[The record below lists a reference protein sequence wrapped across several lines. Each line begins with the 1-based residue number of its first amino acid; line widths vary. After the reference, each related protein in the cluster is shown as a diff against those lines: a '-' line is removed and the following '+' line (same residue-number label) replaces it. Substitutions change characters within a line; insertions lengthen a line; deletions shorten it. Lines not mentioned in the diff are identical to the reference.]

1 MIAFLKKID
10 YDRYGNRPQ
19 ALGRATGC
27 SSVVFDLI
35 SADYDY
41 DTNKSMT
48 RMTKMMEAKTEVE
61 RKTKETAI
69 RVGLKLDGSGQSEIS
84 TGIPFF
90 DHMLVL
96 LAVHGFFDLGVKAK
110 GDLEVDFHHTVED
123 VGLVLGDA
131 FDQALGNRKGINRFG
146 HAVTP
151 MDDALA
157 AVSVDLSKRP
167 CLVYHIPSIQP
178 SGAAFNVTLAKEFFR
193 AFATRGGLNLH
204 INVSYGENEHH
215 IIESIFKALG
225 RALDQAASMDKRIS
239 DVRSSKG
246 TL

>member
-1 MIAFLKKID
+1 
-10 YDRYGNRPQ
+10 
-19 ALGRATGC
+19 
-27 SSVVFDLI
+27 
-35 SADYDY
+35 
-41 DTNKSMT
+41 
-48 RMTKMMEAKTEVE
+48 MMEAKTEVE

-96 LAVHGFFDLGVKAK
+96 FAVHGFFDLAVKAK
-110 GDLEVDFHHTVED
+110 GDLEVDFHHAVED

-131 FDQALGNRKGINRFG
+131 FDQALGNRKGIKRFG

-157 AVSVDLSKRP
+157 AVTVDLSKRP
-167 CLVYHIPSIQP
+167 FLVYHIPSFQP
-178 SGAAFNVTLAKEFFR
+178 SGSAFNVTLAKEFFR

-215 IIESIFKALG
+215 IIESIFKAMG
-225 RALDQAASMDKRIS
+225 RALDQAASMDNRIS